1 MYMYSH
7 ACIYSYLTADAA
19 ADKINAV
26 SMERKTVLLVYS
38 CKYICIYIYIYIY
51 ICIYVYMYT
60 YMYMYITAAAADKIN
75 AAVKGGEE
83 GTSLYI

>member
-51 ICIYVYMYT
+51 INIRTYIHTHIYMCICMCVY
-60 YMYMYITAAAADKIN
+60 I
-75 AAVKGGEE
+75 
-83 GTSLYI
+83 